1 MYKCFK
7 LSLDLWTFKENE
19 SEFVEKYREYGNK
32 IKEEIKD
39 LFEPTLNKAIDEN
52 GVISGETFID
62 SWFPTDNY
70 NVFLSYSHDD
80 EELALLLAGF
90 LKSEFNLKVFI
101 DSLFCGRADELL
113 WKIDKKYCMTGN
125 GYFNYP

>member
-52 GVISGETFID
+52 GTNIE
-62 SWFPTDNY
+62 
-70 NVFLSYSHDD
+70 
-80 EELALLLAGF
+80 
-90 LKSEFNLKVFI
+90 K
-101 DSLFCGRADELL
+101 R
-113 WKIDKKYCMTGN
+113 
-125 GYFNYP
+125 